1 MKLTTG
7 VDFLCQQA
15 SSCLDKGKA
24 ELCPL
29 TDLMFKKKFRFEN
42 IKIFFFKSNHKAKNE
57 KLPFKIYAMLPFVK
71 GNLDRYF
78 VCSFAIFFLFL

>member
-29 TDLMFKKKFRFEN
+29 TDLMFKK
-42 IKIFFFKSNHKAKNE
+42 IILQSVSQ
-57 KLPFKIYAMLPFVK
+57 I
-71 GNLDRYF
+71 
-78 VCSFAIFFLFL
+78 

>member
-29 TDLMFKKKFRFEN
+29 TDLMFKKKFYRVCHKFKLTKRVAYFWVDFEH
-42 IKIFFFKSNHKAKNE
+42 F
-57 KLPFKIYAMLPFVK
+57 
-71 GNLDRYF
+71 
-78 VCSFAIFFLFL
+78 